1 MTGQPRLTQFAD
13 PNKQAGVETVASILK
28 VKGGQVWSIAP
39 NATVYAAIALMAE
52 KRVGSLAVQMADELV
67 GIVTERDYARKVILQ
82 GKSSKETPV
91 SDIMSSPVLT
101 VTPKHT
107 IDECLRIVTDN
118 RIRHLPV
125 MEQDRVVGL
134 VSIGDLVR
142 SILSM
147 QAHTI
152 DQLETYI
159 TNKYPK

>member
-1 MTGQPRLTQFAD
+1 MTGQPRFTQFAD
-13 PNKQAGVETVASILK
+13 PNKQAGVETVAPILK
-28 VKGGQVWSIAP
+28 LKAGQVSSVAP
-39 NATVYAAIALMAE
+39 GATAYAAIALMAQ
-52 KRVGSLAVQMADELV
+52 KRVGALAEQLADELV

-91 SDIMSSPVLT
+91 ADIMSSPVLT
-101 VTPKHT
+101 VTPKHP

-142 SILSM
+142 SILS
-147 QAHTI
+147 
-152 DQLETYI
+152 
-159 TNKYPK
+159 